1 MSPQGPLT
9 EEVLFRSAA
18 VPLMLLAQTSVTK
31 TIFLSP
37 VVFGLAHLHHFYEFR
52 LTHPQV
58 PVVAAALRSL
68 FQLAFTSLFG
78 AYATFVYLR
87 TGSLLAIFTVHAFC
101 NCMGLPRFWGR
112 VARPTT
118 QAGDGQSASSTGWT
132 VIYYALLLAGAW
144 LWWRNLGSLTKS
156 PNELIPIQM

>member
-1 MSPQGPLT
+1 MPPQGPLT

-58 PVVAAALRSL
+58 PVAAAALRSL

-87 TGSLLAIFTVHAFC
+87 TGSLLAIFMVHAFC

-112 VARPTT
+112 VEPPAA
-118 QAGDGQSASSTGWT
+118 QAGDGKPGASTLWT
-132 VIYYALLLAGAW
+132 AIYYALLLAGAW
-144 LWWRNLGSLTKS
+144 LWWRNLGRWTKS
-156 PNELIPIQM
+156 PNELIPIRM

>member
-1 MSPQGPLT
+1 M
-9 EEVLFRSAA
+9 LFRSAA

-58 PVVAAALRSL
+58 PVAAAALRSL

-78 AYATFVYLR
+78 AYATFLYLR
-87 TGSLLAIFTVHAFC
+87 TGSLLAIFAVHAFC

-112 VARPTT
+112 VEPPAARTG
-118 QAGDGQSASSTGWT
+118 GDGKSGASTVWT
-132 VIYYALLLAGAW
+132 AIYYALLLTGAW
-144 LWWRNLGSLTKS
+144 LWWRNLGGLTKS